1 MNESTTTPQQP
12 SGWTRFWRFLVRL
25 LLVVVIGIIIGVAL
39 YWTVPA
45 LYRQFILPV
54 QEHQL
59 RLDSLE
65 AKHTM
70 YVQQT
75 NEKLTNLQTRLQS
88 LETQQDADK
97 ANIATLNDRLDDVEA
112 ALATQQAHLD
122 ADLTS
127 QQSLADEFTA
137 FKSELSDFQVQ
148 AQDDLDALQEAEKTI
163 QASLKEISTN
173 QIQFEENLQIL
184 ETQVSDLSLIVYQED
199 DRWTVVQMDIEM
211 VKVMELLTRARAYLV
226 QNNLTLAQAS
236 IEAGRSL
243 LIQVQLEAPEY
254 QPEIITE
261 IITQLDEALV
271 ALPRFPV
278 RAADH
283 LETAW
288 QLILEGLPS
297 SLPESNP
304 TSTPTA
310 TPSPV
315 N

>member
-12 SGWTRFWRFLVRL
+12 SGWARFWRFLVRL

-65 AKHTM
+65 AKHVM

-75 NEKLTNLQTRLQS
+75 NEKISNLQTRLQS

-97 ANIATLNDRLDDVEA
+97 ANLATLNDRLDDVEA
-112 ALATQQAHLD
+112 AVATQQAHLD
-122 ADLTS
+122 TDLTN
-127 QQSLADEFTA
+127 QQSLTDDFTA

-148 AQDDLDALQEAEKTI
+148 AQDDLEALQEAQKTM
-163 QASLKEISTN
+163 QSDLNELQTD
-173 QIQFEENLQIL
+173 QTQFEENLQDL
-184 ETQVSDLSLIVYQED
+184 ENQVNDLATVVYQED
-199 DRWTVVQMDIEM
+199 TRWKVLQLDMEM
-211 VKVMELLTRARAYLV
+211 VKVMELLTRARSYLA
-226 QNNLTLAQAS
+226 QGNITLAQDS
-236 IEAGRSL
+236 IANGRDL
-243 LIQVQLEAPEY
+243 LIRLQLDVPEY
-254 QPEIITE
+254 QTEVIAE

-278 RAADH
+278 RTADH
-283 LETAW
+283 LEAAW

-304 TSTPTA
+304 TPTPTA